1 LTTNQLAVP
10 SQSRAHS
17 IPANNQ
23 NYNNTSTSND
33 PATQPYTDA
42 NGFNFNYG
50 LPTNTASNRSVTN
63 AWNPTEFN
71 DEDCANL
78 LQWLLDEPAAQTA
91 IPNLLGDPFDLDI
104 QL

>member
-1 LTTNQLAVP
+1 M
-10 SQSRAHS
+10 
-17 IPANNQ
+17 
-23 NYNNTSTSND
+23 
-33 PATQPYTDA
+33 QPYTDA

-50 LPTNTASNRSVTN
+50 LNTTNASNRSMTN
-63 AWNPTEFN
+63 PWNPTEFN

>member
-1 LTTNQLAVP
+1 MLP
-10 SQSRAHS
+10 QSRGHS
-17 IPANNQ
+17 IANNGPLLDSYTGDDAFNL
-23 NYNNTSTSND
+23 NYGLNSSTSNKSMNWN
-33 PATQPYTDA
+33 TDI
-42 NGFNFNYG
+42 
-50 LPTNTASNRSVTN
+50 
-63 AWNPTEFN
+63 N